1 MDAFEK
7 HEYLA
12 PRRIE
17 IQLAIPTISE
27 PEGLAVDFDLDELT
41 WNEAK
46 FLTDDGSAL
55 HTDMSNIPNNTGGI
69 YMFQVKSDILPH
81 QVRYP
86 LYIGRAHYTG
96 RSSYS
101 LRTRCRSYRGDERLS
116 IQKMIKY
123 WGPHLY
129 ISYTTLGSNEE
140 IDDIESWL
148 IGTILPAFN
157 SRIDNV
163 SIKEAVSMFN

>member
-27 PEGLAVDFDLDELT
+27 PEGLAVGFNLDELT
-41 WNEAK
+41 WNEVK
-46 FLTDDGSAL
+46 FLNDDGSAL
-55 HTDMSNIPNNTGGI
+55 HTDMGNIPNDTGGI

-86 LYIGRAHYTG
+86 LYIGRARYNG
-96 RSSYS
+96 SSYS
-101 LRTRCRSYRGDERLS
+101 LRSRCRSYISDDRLS

-140 IDDIESWL
+140 IEDIESWL
-148 IGTILPAFN
+148 IGTIIPTFN
-157 SRIDNV
+157 AKIDNV
-163 SIKEAVSMFN
+163 SIKSAVRMF